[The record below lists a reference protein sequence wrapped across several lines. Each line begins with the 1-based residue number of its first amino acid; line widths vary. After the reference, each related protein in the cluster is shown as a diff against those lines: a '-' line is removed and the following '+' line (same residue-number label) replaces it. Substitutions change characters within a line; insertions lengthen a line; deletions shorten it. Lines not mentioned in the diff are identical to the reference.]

1 MLFRSVVL
9 SFEGVEQFSGEM
21 YILDL
26 ETQIIY
32 PITANASISLA
43 FLAGTEDRYVLCR
56 IPSDAND
63 LSLINSSDDIILFQ
77 PSKGELVV
85 KSMVEMNEIQ
95 IYTINGQLVEQR
107 QYIHSTMEPFFL
119 NEGVYLID
127 VTTHERKS
135 CVKAL
140 VY

>member
-1 MLFRSVVL
+1 M
-9 SFEGVEQFSGEM
+9 
-21 YILDL
+21 ILLRLDDK
-26 ETQIIY
+26 
-32 PITANASISLA
+32 A
-43 FLAGTEDRYVLCR
+43 
-56 IPSDAND
+56 
-63 LSLINSSDDIILFQ
+63 LINSSDEVILFQ
-77 PSKGELVV
+77 PSKGELIV
-85 KSMVEMNEIQ
+85 KSMMEMSEVQ
-95 IYTINGQLVEQR
+95 VYTINGQLVEQR